1 MLRRLIIILGLALL
15 GWGGVAGEIFY
26 PWRTGFAGAL
36 DGGAWPGIVLVAG
49 RDAAFAFTLRVEREG
64 TTAESEDFYYLVSEV
79 GPNSPDGQYARVRFD
94 LGLPFGKK
102 SETPILMKPAPRNRV
117 LTVEWSRR
125 DETTIL
131 GRILCP
137 PEVRVTIVHYRPWD
151 FRGAYEVRD
160 DGAVLGRSDGPA
172 RSHYLFWTDRPGE
185 RDSDPARPG
194 LRFDSEDERDLYFV
208 CGTGESER
216 GVSDRLARYRNREA
230 IADLLDEEA
239 VAYEK
244 KRVRIE
250 GLHEGVAEAVTNNIF
265 WMVLYQPGEHRLYT
279 PAGRGWIFR
288 RPDGAPDGWQIFE
301 WDSFFNALQLA
312 VESAHLARDAV
323 TAVLK
328 TQYPNGNIPNW
339 RSRTGGTPD
348 RSQPPVGAYVVLK
361 LFQRLG
367 DAELL
372 KEAYPYLERWHAF
385 WTARSAAGRLRR
397 DGNGDGLLEWGS
409 DTGLVAAEVPAWEK
423 GADGRQRAAWES
435 GQDDLPN
442 WDEASWSE
450 AAGTLTMNCVDLN
463 SLFALD
469 AWCLSQIADRLD
481 KPEAAAGY
489 AAEYEKIKALV
500 NARLW
505 NEKEGFYC
513 DRHWDGR
520 FSPHRAASNFLPL
533 LARIPEERQARRM
546 IQRLLDPK
554 EFWGEYV
561 IPTISRSDPAFKS
574 ENQQYWRGT
583 IWPPTN
589 YLVYQGLKAYGFD
602 AVAAEFARKSA
613 DLFMRSWSAFQLC
626 PENFDSLTGEAGGQR
641 HQSWGP
647 LFVLTALEEYLDF
660 TPWEGFR
667 FGMLKPQ
674 RSGRLTGLAIQGRHY
689 EVEVAGGRTILREE
703 GRDIVRADGP
713 AVFRRFLYAERET
726 SFEVK
731 SLAPRKV
738 TVRLLRKGKHQLLL
752 DGREVEVF
760 EGQQAVCR
768 IPEGEHAILI
778 QLLDS
783 LDRD

>member
-1 MLRRLIIILGLALL
+1 M
-15 GWGGVAGEIFY
+15 
-26 PWRTGFAGAL
+26 
-36 DGGAWPGIVLVAG
+36 
-49 RDAAFAFTLRVEREG
+49 
-64 TTAESEDFYYLVSEV
+64 
-79 GPNSPDGQYARVRFD
+79 
-94 LGLPFGKK
+94 
-102 SETPILMKPAPRNRV
+102 
-117 LTVEWSRR
+117 
-125 DETTIL
+125 
-131 GRILCP
+131 
-137 PEVRVTIVHYRPWD
+137 
-151 FRGAYEVRD
+151 
-160 DGAVLGRSDGPA
+160 
-172 RSHYLFWTDRPGE
+172 FWTDRPGA

-194 LRFDSEDERDLYFV
+194 LRFDSDEEREIFFV

-230 IADLLDEEA
+230 IGDLLEEEA

-250 GLHEGVAEAVTNNIF
+250 GLYEGVAEAVTNNLF
-265 WMVLYQPGEHRLYT
+265 WMVLYQPGAHRLYT
-279 PAGRGWIFR
+279 PAGRRWIFR

-323 TAVLK
+323 QAVLE

-339 RSRTGGTPD
+339 RSRSGGTPD

-367 DAELL
+367 DMELL
-372 KEAYPYLERWHAF
+372 KEAFPYLERWHAF
-385 WTARSAAGRLRR
+385 WTAPSSPGRLRR

-409 DTGLVAAEVPAWEK
+409 DVDLVAAEVPAWEK
-423 GADGRQRAAWES
+423 DADGRQRAAWES

-442 WDEASWSE
+442 WDEAGWSD

-489 AAEYEKIKALV
+489 RAEYEKIKALV

-505 NEKEGFYC
+505 NEREGFYY

-583 IWPPTN
+583 IWPPAN
-589 YLVYQGLKAYGFD
+589 YLIYQGLKAYGFD

-613 DLFMRSWSAFQLC
+613 DLFMRSWGAFQLC

-667 FGMLKPQ
+667 FGMLKPK

-752 DGREVEVF
+752 DGREIEVF

-783 LDRD
+783 LEKD